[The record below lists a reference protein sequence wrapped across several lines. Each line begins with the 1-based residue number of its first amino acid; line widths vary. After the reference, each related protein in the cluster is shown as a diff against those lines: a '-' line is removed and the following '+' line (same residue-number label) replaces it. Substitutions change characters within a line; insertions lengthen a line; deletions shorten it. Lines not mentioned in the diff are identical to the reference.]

1 MSATIIE
8 LKTNIRRP
16 SERAVAN
23 VEASAI
29 AELRRARIRIA
40 QLEASL
46 TLAMRDSLKHFDRAR
61 QAERQLAEL
70 LDEEDTRES
79 GKWDLTV

>member
-8 LKTNIRRP
+8 LRP
-16 SERAVAN
+16 RQGTVPMPRATPHA
-23 VEASAI
+23 EAAAL

-46 TLAMRDSLKHFDRAR
+46 TQAMRDSLVNFNRAR
-61 QAERQLAEL
+61 AAERRVEEL
-70 LDEEDTRES
+70 T
-79 GKWDLTV
+79 G